1 MERDMVGL
9 LVMCRITMFG
19 IAHPGD
25 TPQAAGLEIGR
36 PDPHPAKR
44 GGLCLF
50 QQVF

>member
-9 LVMCRITMFG
+9 LMKYRIMVFG

-25 TPQAAGLEIGR
+25 TPQAAGLEKGR
-36 PDPHPAKR
+36 PDPHPAKG
-44 GGLCLF
+44 GGLCPF